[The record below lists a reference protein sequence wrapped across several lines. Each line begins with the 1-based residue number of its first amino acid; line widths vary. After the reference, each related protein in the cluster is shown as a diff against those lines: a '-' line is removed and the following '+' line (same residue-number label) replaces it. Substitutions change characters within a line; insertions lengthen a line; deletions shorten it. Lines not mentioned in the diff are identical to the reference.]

1 MSELRTNKIYPRDGL
16 PAGASSGGIIQTVT
30 NSYQTET
37 IITAAATYTP
47 LTGASITIKPSSLSS
62 KIIFEYNL
70 QIWVRAAS
78 ASSCFCGVRV
88 KRGSNVIYTP
98 HTPSGGALGSPEY
111 GLSIGG
117 ASSSSL
123 WTRGSLKLLD
133 TPGSTS
139 NVTYTLEATLYATTG
154 SAEAYF
160 NYDGYATPATSFLHL
175 TEVCG

>member
-16 PAGASSGGIIQTVT
+16 PAGASSGGIIQTVS

-37 IITAAATYTP
+37 IITTAASYTP

-70 QIWVRAAS
+70 QIWVRA
-78 ASSCFCGVRV
+78 SSSNAAFCSVRI
-88 KRGSNVIYTP
+88 KRGSDVIYTP

-111 GLSIGG
+111 GLTIGG
-117 ASSSSL
+117 ATSSSL

-133 TPGSTS
+133 TPGTTS
-139 NVTYTLEATLYATTG
+139 DVTYTLEATLYQTTG

>member
-16 PAGASSGGIIQTVT
+16 PAGASSGGIIQTVS

-37 IITAAATYTP
+37 LITAAGSYTP

-70 QIWVRAAS
+70 QIWVKSSTNS
-78 ASSCFCGVRV
+78 AFCGVRV

-98 HTPSGGALGSPEY
+98 HSPGGANGSPEY
-111 GLSIGG
+111 GLATGG
-117 ASSSSL
+117 ATSSSL

-133 TPGSTS
+133 TPAST
-139 NVTYTLEATLYATTG
+139 
-154 SAEAYF
+154 
-160 NYDGYATPATSFLHL
+160 
-175 TEVCG
+175 